1 MTIPPEA
8 PRPDRPQPDRAGL
21 GRPTGP
27 DFRPGNGPPRRR
39 RTTLHPVPRTG
50 AVAPPAPPVAERRR
64 PSGTAVVP
72 AASPVPGT
80 TAPPARPEPLS
91 PRRRPGARLAGA
103 ALLAVVAGGAAGLAA
118 DQLPDLGNATSP
130 TAEAPP
136 AAAPARGAEAA
147 ARTILPSVVQVR
159 SGRGSGSGF
168 VLDDRGHVVT
178 NHHVI
183 EGETDVQLQLSS
195 GRVVDAEVVGSD
207 PAQDVAVLR
216 TSERRLSPV
225 TLGSSSVLRIGEQ
238 VLAIGSPLGLSGT
251 VTSGIVSATQRR
263 ADIGDRGAQDVI
275 QTDASINPG
284 NSGGPLVDLQGRV
297 VGVNTAIATT
307 GAGSGNIG
315 IGFAVPID
323 RAAEVAR
330 RLIQQ
335 G

>member
-1 MTIPPEA
+1 MPATA
-8 PRPDRPQPDRAGL
+8 PL
-21 GRPTGP
+21 
-27 DFRPGNGPPRRR
+27 
-39 RTTLHPVPRTG
+39 
-50 AVAPPAPPVAERRR
+50 
-64 PSGTAVVP
+64 
-72 AASPVPGT
+72 PGT
-80 TAPPARPEPLS
+80 TAPPARRGPARV
-91 PRRRPGARLAGA
+91 RRRSGARLAGL

-118 DQLPDLGNATSP
+118 GQLPDLGDAASSSRGP
-130 TAEAPP
+130 GSP
-136 AAAPARGAEAA
+136 AASSSATGAEAA

-168 VLDDRGHVVT
+168 VLDARGHVVT

-183 EGETDVQLQLSS
+183 EGETDVQLQLGS
-195 GRVVDAEVVGSD
+195 GRLVDAEVVGSD
-207 PAQDVAVLR
+207 PSQDIAVLQ
-216 TSERRLSPV
+216 TPERGLPSVR
-225 TLGSSSVLRIGEQ
+225 LGSSSVLQIGEQ

-263 ADIGDRGAQDVI
+263 ADIGDRGAQAVI

-284 NSGGPLVDLQGRV
+284 NSGGPLVDLRGRV

-307 GAGSGNIG
+307 GPGSGNIG

-330 RLIQQ
+330 RLIQR

>member
-1 MTIPPEA
+1 M
-8 PRPDRPQPDRAGL
+8 AGL
-21 GRPTGP
+21 
-27 DFRPGNGPPRRR
+27 
-39 RTTLHPVPRTG
+39 
-50 AVAPPAPPVAERRR
+50 
-64 PSGTAVVP
+64 
-72 AASPVPGT
+72 
-80 TAPPARPEPLS
+80 
-91 PRRRPGARLAGA
+91 

-118 DQLPDLGNATSP
+118 DQLPDLGGATSP
-130 TAEAPP
+130 STADAPP

-159 SGRGSGSGF
+159 TGRGSGSGF

-183 EGETDVQLQLSS
+183 EGESEVQLQLST
-195 GRVVDAEVVGSD
+195 GRLVDAEVVGSD
-207 PAQDVAVLR
+207 PAQDVAVLQ
-216 TSERRLSPV
+216 TSDRGLSPV

-251 VTSGIVSATQRR
+251 VTSGIVSATHRR
-263 ADIGDRGAQDVI
+263 ADIGDRGAQEVI

-284 NSGGPLVDLQGRV
+284 NSGGPLVDLRGRV